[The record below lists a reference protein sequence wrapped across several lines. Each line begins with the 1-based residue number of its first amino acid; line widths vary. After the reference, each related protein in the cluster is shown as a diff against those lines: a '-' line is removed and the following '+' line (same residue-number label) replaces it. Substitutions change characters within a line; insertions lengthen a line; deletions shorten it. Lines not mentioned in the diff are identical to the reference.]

1 MYHIMAK
8 ATVRQLRYHFR
19 EIEARLNKGEEIELY
34 KRKKMI
40 GRILPARPK
49 KEDYPDFA
57 ALRRRIFG
65 KKKSKITGTQLVS
78 EQRGDY

>member
-19 EIEARLNKGEEIELY
+19 EIEDRLNKGEEIELY

-40 GRILPARPK
+40 GRLVPVRLK
-49 KEDYPDFA
+49 NDEYPDFA

-78 EQRGDY
+78 EQRGEY

>member
-40 GRILPARPK
+40 GRILPARLK

-57 ALRRRIFG
+57 AISRRIFG
-65 KKKSKITGTQLVS
+65 RKKMKKTGTQHVS
-78 EQRGDY
+78 EERGEY

>member
-40 GRILPARPK
+40 GRILPARLK
-49 KEDYPDFA
+49 NEDYPDFA

-65 KKKSKITGTQLVS
+65 KKKNKITGTQLVS
-78 EQRGDY
+78 EQRGEY

>member
-40 GRILPARPK
+40 GRILPAQPK
-49 KEDYPDFA
+49 KGDYPDFA

-78 EQRGDY
+78 EDRGEY

>member
-40 GRILPARPK
+40 GRIMPAQPK

-78 EQRGDY
+78 EERGEY